1 MKNKITTAVGAIA
14 AALCFLTVFF
24 GCTTEAYAESGQLTH
39 RHTGSRESG
48 GGCYGTCKSETWDC
62 NSYNVSVAFSG
73 AAYIYT
79 CGQCGT
85 RWSGQFK
92 VDGVRCSGK
101 GTTTYY
107 EISCGKGGA
116 AAVSFSCGKSTQ
128 DWAKELD
135 LNASYSVHEGG
146 ISISGFLWNGVS
158 GGSSLHVTENGT
170 YTLGLSGSGNVDFS
184 PTISITVD
192 HIDHIPPAISSF
204 QASSDVWGKSVELVA
219 AASDAESGLAAEAYS
234 FDGGATWSASNIY
247 TVTENGTY
255 AVSVRDAVG
264 NISTAETTV
273 TKVDTAPPTV
283 SLSTSPSVDNWYD
296 GGLTVTV
303 QAQDNEGGLS
313 DAPYSF
319 DGGVTYSAGNSAVLS
334 GSGTLE
340 IAVKDLAGNVTRVS
354 FQAEKKQRPQPTS
367 APGGSAGGAA
377 GSGNGGGTTGTGNG
391 GNAGGTGGTGG
402 SGNPMGSAGAGAGSI
417 GSIGAGIDETG
428 TPGVGGTGTDKAEGT
443 GLGAGGTDAGVNG
456 SASNGTDGT
465 GNAGSETGNR
475 GAGVSGISGGTGNS
489 GKGQNAQSDRNAG
502 GGTGK
507 GTGTGRNGD
516 DSNGTGADG
525 GTGLKNG
532 KNGWGGRYG
541 SNGSSG
547 GVAQSEA
554 TGTLPQHYPGGLPR
568 VGSMIRDWQSGNE
581 SEDGNGSVYG
591 AGTMD
596 GNGSLYGNDGSG
608 SPDENRDENSG
619 AENTDENGGIYEENT
634 IIQNERFTSANEQEA
649 AVLQKAGGNGGAWA
663 DVQYGGAPLLAVC
676 VILFAA
682 ALLCGWVLLFGVRVD
697 TRDEKGRYRFAG
709 ITCVTKKEQE
719 RLRVVPLTKQIIR
732 RSHTNE
738 LRIRLGLLDRRR
750 YGGETLLLRYRSI
763 RREFKAARTV
773 ELHIRA

>member
-1 MKNKITTAVGAIA
+1 MKNKITTTVGAIV

-24 GCTTEAYAESGQLTH
+24 GCTAEVYAESGQLTH

-48 GGCYGTCKSETWDC
+48 GGCYGTRKSETWDC
-62 NSYNVSVAFSG
+62 NSYNINVAFNGVS
-73 AAYIYT
+73 YTYT

-85 RWSGQFK
+85 SWTGQYK
-92 VDGVRCSGK
+92 LDGARCSGK

-146 ISISGFLWNGVS
+146 ISISGFLWNGAP

-204 QASSDVWGKSVELVA
+204 RASSDVWGKSVELVA

-234 FDGGATWSASNIY
+234 FDGGATWSASNVY

-273 TKVDTAPPTV
+273 TKVDTAPPAV

-319 DGGVTYSAGNSAVLS
+319 DGGATYSTGNSAVLS

-340 IAVKDLAGNVTRVS
+340 IAVKDLAGNVTRMS
-354 FQAEKKQRPQPTS
+354 FHAEKKQRPQPTP

-377 GSGNGGGTTGTGNG
+377 GSGNGGNGTAGSGNGGNGTAGSGNGGSGTTGSGNG

-402 SGNPMGSAGAGAGSI
+402 IGNPTDPGDAGADSI
-417 GSIGAGIDETG
+417 GSIGAGIDAAG
-428 TPGVGGTGTDKAEGT
+428 TSGVGGTGTDKAEGT
-443 GLGAGGTDAGVNG
+443 GSGVGGTGAGVNG
-456 SASNGTDGT
+456 SASNGTGGT
-465 GNAGSETGNR
+465 GNTGSEIGNR

-489 GKGQNAQSDRNAG
+489 GKGQNTQSDRNA

-507 GTGTGRNGD
+507 GTGTESRGD
-516 DSNGTGADG
+516 DLNGTGAG
-525 GTGLKNG
+525 GGSGLKNG
-532 KNGWGGRYG
+532 KDGWGGRYG

-568 VGSMIRDWQSGNE
+568 VGSPG
-581 SEDGNGSVYG
+581 
-591 AGTMD
+591 
-596 GNGSLYGNDGSG
+596 
-608 SPDENRDENSG
+608 ENRDENGS

-634 IIQNERFTSANEQEA
+634 IIQNERFASANEQEA
-649 AVLQKAGGNGGAWA
+649 AVLQKAGGNSGAWA
-663 DVQYGGAPLLAVC
+663 DVQYGGAPLLAAC
-676 VILFAA
+676 AILFTA

-738 LRIRLGLLDRRR
+738 LRIRLGLLERRR
-750 YGGETLLLRYRSI
+750 YEGETLLLRYRSI

-773 ELHIRA
+773 ELHVRA